1 MEQMEAQFKEKSWG
15 KLKATISDTNESLGG
30 VGKTILEMNRTN
42 KGENG
47 KGKGNK

>member
-1 MEQMEAQFKEKSWG
+1 MEAQFKERNWG
-15 KLKATISDTNESLGG
+15 KMKATINDANESLVG